1 MATIDQLKQLTER
14 TPHSLQDWLSL
25 YGPDDRE
32 VIVSAILHAD
42 TSAVYQHLSKLEPY
56 PYPFQRTTIP
66 HHRRAL
72 RLGGV
77 NVPG

>member
-1 MATIDQLKQLTER
+1 MATIDQLKELTER

-42 TSAVYQHLSKLEPY
+42 TTQAYEALSQLQPY
-56 PYPFQRTTIP
+56 PYPFQRNTIP

-77 NVPG
+77 NV

>member
-1 MATIDQLKQLTER
+1 MATIDQLKQLTDR

-25 YGPDDRE
+25 YDPDDRE

-77 NVPG
+77 NV

>member
-1 MATIDQLKQLTER
+1 MATIDQLKALTDR
-14 TPHSLQDWLSL
+14 TPHSLQDWLDL
-25 YGPDDRE
+25 YDPNDRE

-42 TSAVYQHLSKLEPY
+42 ATQAYEALSQRQPH

-77 NVPG
+77 NV